1 MDHDVHEITDGWESQ
16 PMQSEEPGRHRSE
29 EIQTSTASLPQ
40 HAQTVPLVQTA
51 PSAPRRRR
59 NTRVVAQRRRQRLQ
73 ELLQHHAQRPANP

>member
-16 PMQSEEPGRHRSE
+16 PMQSEEPGYHGSDE
-29 EIQTSTASLPQ
+29 VPTSAETLPQ
-40 HAQTVPLVQTA
+40 HAEAVPLVQTA

-73 ELLQHHAQRPANP
+73 ELLQRHTQRPVNP